1 MSQTFKVSES
11 THTVACISLWASLF
25 CMAVLLGTM
34 GECGEALQPPASAE
48 TVPVAPGPPR
58 PPQEQILTPI
68 PREFD
73 WMRREVRP
81 NPFLESLLRL
91 REVTPHL
98 LMSISLGEE
107 YSDNFFLSESDP
119 QDVYR
124 TSLNLGTV
132 YRLESERSFVSL
144 ANSIRGSYDAG
155 AGQGTFAFANLSLN
169 AGYQLSQLSVS
180 LSESFIRSDEPE
192 EATPAGV
199 QRQRRPFS
207 QNIVSPQ
214 FRYALTP
221 TTALNLAYTNTLV
234 WNASTP
240 EDNADPS
247 TGNQGGIL
255 GNSVSHTFSAGLQHR
270 FTRNLSGGAS
280 YTFSMTNNEGAPD
293 TQSQAASADLAYL
306 IDPRT
311 TASFR
316 AFGTLIDQS
325 QGTSDVST
333 SETNARIFG
342 ISFGVRRQLRTS
354 LAAFVAVGPA
364 LVNREGFP
372 TRVFANWQLGLEGSL
387 PNIRRT
393 SLSFST
399 QQSIQDTAGDI
410 NDVGLVL
417 SRSATLILNHSPS
430 RDLLASVF
438 ANFSREQT
446 LEDIAT
452 GVSQNQNF
460 TLWNAGVRLSYAL
473 SPIWSISGTYRYQ
486 RGDSDVPESNVDS
499 TGLGGKYSENR
510 VIFSITAAFPIF

>member
-1 MSQTFKVSES
+1 MSHTFKVPES
-11 THTVACISLWASLF
+11 TRTVACISLWASLF
-25 CMAVLLGTM
+25 CLTVLLGTT

-48 TVPVAPGPPR
+48 PVPVAPGPLP

-68 PREFD
+68 PTQFD

-91 REVTPHL
+91 REVTPRL
-98 LMSISLGEE
+98 LISLSLVEE

-132 YRLESERSFVSL
+132 YRLESARSFVSL
-144 ANSIRGSYDAG
+144 ANSIRGSYYAG

-169 AGYQLSQLSVS
+169 AGYELPRLSVS

-214 FRYALTP
+214 LRYTLTP

-234 WNASTP
+234 WNDSTP
-240 EDNADPS
+240 EDNADTS
-247 TGNQGGIL
+247 TGNGDGTL
-255 GNSVSHTFSAGLQHR
+255 GNSVSHAFSAGLQHW
-270 FTRNLSGGAS
+270 FTRNLSGRAS
-280 YTFSMTNNEGAPD
+280 YAFSMTNSDEAPD

-316 AFGTLIDQS
+316 AFGTLIDRS
-325 QGTSDVST
+325 QGTSDVGT
-333 SETNARIFG
+333 SETDALVYG
-342 ISFGVRRQLRTS
+342 ATFGVRRQLLTS
-354 LAAFVAVGPA
+354 LAAFVAVGPT
-364 LVNREGFP
+364 LVNREGRP
-372 TRVFANWQLGLEGSL
+372 TRVFANWQVGLDGAL
-387 PNIRRT
+387 PTMRRT

-399 QQSIQDTAGDI
+399 QQSIHDTAGDI

-417 SRSATLILNHSPS
+417 SRSATLTLNHALS

-438 ANFSREQT
+438 ANYSREQV
-446 LEDIAT
+446 LEDSAT
-452 GVSQNQNF
+452 GVSQDQDF
-460 TLWNAGVRLSYAL
+460 TLWNAGVGLSYAL
-473 SPIWSISGTYRYQ
+473 SRIWSISGTYRYQ
-486 RGDSDVPESNVDS
+486 RGDSDVPGGNVDS

-510 VIFSITAAFPIF
+510 VTFSITAALPIF